1 MSTSKL
7 TRTIVLA
14 GAMALLVG
22 AVTSMTNTVFAAPPP
37 GAGPPPEP
45 PANPQVKDGSITCDS
60 SCTATGDLVGAPKT
74 SGPYTVTASGEV
86 RTSSTVSKEVGPN
99 DRVITPNGLQSESTS
114 TVTGEGTFTDNTN
127 DFSIPLETTSTSGE
141 IKDAPNEHSG
151 FEQDLSSTSTG
162 DPTFTITR

>member
-1 MSTSKL
+1 MNQNNRLGWSNGFACRSSNIYDKYSICCTATRRWTI
-7 TRTIVLA
+7 TRTT
-14 GAMALLVG
+14 GQ
-22 AVTSMTNTVFAAPPP
+22 S
-37 GAGPPPEP
+37 
-45 PANPQVKDGSITCDS
+45 QVKDGSITCDS

-86 RTSSTVSKEVGPN
+86 TTSSTVSKEVGPN

-114 TVTGEGTFTDNTN
+114 TVTGEGTFTYNTN